1 MFNCSPIIPLIISI
15 ILSIILVKDSLSKN
29 IFSKVKVTFSFI
41 IIFCLSLISVFYNSI
56 YDSKFNKELFN
67 YLMISIT
74 VALIIM
80 ILKYYIKS
88 INDAKYFNKMNNLF
102 SEFTLYFHINKNY
115 KNLSL
120 SSTLQ
125 KVLEIDENINNVSL
139 KYFYNRY
146 LDYLELNEQKID
158 YKAFVDFLVQKEKGE
173 NECINITFHLKDDTS
188 RTFLFKRKKIYIN
201 NKLNGEIFI
210 SNIGAQDMSS
220 ASNMTAVQDMSLQRL
235 EALVECSDQ
244 GIWIKD
250 LKNGRIWL
258 NDYILKKLNISN
270 NISLKEFEKLINND
284 DLIDYNN
291 TLNSITENNS
301 CFTCVY
307 RIKSEYKYIYVRE
320 RSKVIFNDG
329 IQDEIVSYV
338 EFNSSKNFIKTNT
351 ILDSLKEENELLLYI
366 NDLANQ
372 NINYELVYFRIS
384 NIPNLNEK
392 YGRSLGTLA
401 MEEYVRTLKEIFS
414 FENGFFRISGLDF
427 VFVITDISKMDLL
440 NKTLKKGQIFNP
452 SLSYGSIKCSLNVTM
467 GLSFSNDAIRPKEI
481 YANTKIAFKKAL
493 ERGIPYIFYKDINK

>member
-1 MFNCSPIIPLIISI
+1 
-15 ILSIILVKDSLSKN
+15 
-29 IFSKVKVTFSFI
+29 
-41 IIFCLSLISVFYNSI
+41 
-56 YDSKFNKELFN
+56 
-67 YLMISIT
+67 MISIT

-88 INDAKYFNKMNNLF
+88 VNDAKYFNKMNNLF

-146 LDYLELNEQKID
+146 LDYLELNEQKTD

-210 SNIGAQDMSS
+210 SNIEAQDMSS

-258 NDYILKKLNISN
+258 NDYILKKLNISIIGCARII
-270 NISLKEFEKLINND
+270 NI
-284 DLIDYNN
+284 
-291 TLNSITENNS
+291 
-301 CFTCVY
+301 
-307 RIKSEYKYIYVRE
+307 
-320 RSKVIFNDG
+320 
-329 IQDEIVSYV
+329 
-338 EFNSSKNFIKTNT
+338 
-351 ILDSLKEENELLLYI
+351 
-366 NDLANQ
+366 
-372 NINYELVYFRIS
+372 
-384 NIPNLNEK
+384 
-392 YGRSLGTLA
+392 
-401 MEEYVRTLKEIFS
+401 
-414 FENGFFRISGLDF
+414 
-427 VFVITDISKMDLL
+427 
-440 NKTLKKGQIFNP
+440 
-452 SLSYGSIKCSLNVTM
+452 
-467 GLSFSNDAIRPKEI
+467 
-481 YANTKIAFKKAL
+481 KA
-493 ERGIPYIFYKDINK
+493 